1 MKTQLKIKND
11 EILEKNEKHDEAL
24 LKLLKQGHRKLIVR
38 IIKDYLS
45 SFE

>member
-1 MKTQLKIKND
+1 MSEQLRIKNN
-11 EILEKNEKHDEAL
+11 ELLENLKKHDEAL
-24 LKLLKQGHRKLIVR
+24 LKLLKQGHRDLIVR